1 MPSSSPLDFEQLV
14 RAMGDAVIVADADGA
29 IRLWNAA
36 AVRLFGFSEQ
46 EALGQPL
53 DLIIPERLRGRHND
67 GYAHT
72 VASATTRYG
81 TTLLRVPAL
90 HKDGRA
96 LSIAFTVA
104 LLTAADGR
112 VEGVAAV
119 VRDDT
124 ARFND
129 DKALRR
135 RLAEL
140 ELAVRDTV

>member
-1 MPSSSPLDFEQLV
+1 MPSTSIDFEQLV
-14 RAMGDAVIVADADGA
+14 RTMGDAVIVADADGVV
-29 IRLWNAA
+29 RLWNAA

-53 DLIIPERLRGRHND
+53 DLIIPERLRGRHNE

-90 HKDGRA
+90 HKDGRS
-96 LSIAFTVA
+96 LSIAYSVSR
-104 LLTAADGR
+104 LTAADGR
-112 VEGVAAV
+112 VEGVVAV

-124 ARFND
+124 ARFNE

-135 RLAEL
+135 RLTEL